1 MNIQIF
7 RLGNMRIT
15 AIDMEKVKAIYEAE
29 AKTIQQPDESFT
41 YEVHAMLDLG
51 GAMPENDYHVSLSM
65 TLDELKEQMAFQ
77 KAPIDDNGHSFFVFN
92 NEQALQ
98 LMCRYWR
105 DIQDTPL
112 TKKFGIRKIGRIEK

>member
-7 RLGNMRIT
+7 RLAALRIT

-29 AKTIQQPDESFT
+29 MKEIEQPDGSFT

-51 GAMPENDYHVSLSM
+51 GAMPENDYHVSLLM
-65 TLDELKEQMAFQ
+65 TESELKEQLAFQ
-77 KAPIDDNGHSFFVFN
+77 KKRTDEEGRSFYKFDDEG
-92 NEQALQ
+92 ALQ

-105 DIQDTPL
+105 DLQDTPL
-112 TKKFGIRKIGRIEK
+112 TKQYGINKIGRAEA